1 MAAHHSLRKG
11 LEVAASRQHPLHPTS
26 ISIDNSTGSTSIG
39 GGVVKLE
46 NNGIRGRRSGLAAA
60 ARSKQYMEE
69 AAASFANFFE

>member
-1 MAAHHSLRKG
+1 MAAHHPLRKCS
-11 LEVAASRQHPLHPTS
+11 EVAASRQHALRPTS
-26 ISIDNSTGSTSIG
+26 IINNADSSSTSIG